1 MNWRPGPSV
10 RDGPS
15 PLPPV
20 PIDSARPSVAW
31 DTGSWQVAQAMSRF
45 PLKTLSNM
53 SAWPRSTSAAGW
65 AGVGPIG
72 TVPHLLR
79 LCRRSASSDAGGPE
93 GVFHPSQPVASTSRP
108 RYVVL
113 TKRVIIVHL
122 QAPGSAQ
129 RERDG
134 ELVRDHVYAVER
146 HRRAHRGEEARR
158 DIGHGVGDESILRRN
173 QPIRPVGHAPA
184 VSQLELREAEG
195 QAPRRRPFEP
205 RFFQMARDPLD
216 MVLLREVV
224 VNGAHREAELQ
235 GGGPGEGPERDL
247 ATHADADQRVREV
260 KAVFDRPAPHR
271 DRTTT
276 DRDDRRLGL
285 GPGGAPNR
293 LVHDVHA
300 EHRRPVGAGN
310 ADAELVRGGAPRVLR
325 DGPDV
330 AVRPVGLRDA
340 IAGRQPADAP
350 FRCGQRTLV
359 FDLYS
364 PPLGEIAI
372 ALEAGTLQEPLGAR
386 IPEHVEE
393 SHFVRHAEPLV

>member
-1 MNWRPGPSV
+1 
-10 RDGPS
+10 
-15 PLPPV
+15 
-20 PIDSARPSVAW
+20 
-31 DTGSWQVAQAMSRF
+31 MSRF

-53 SAWPRSTSAAGW
+53 SAWTRSTSAAGW

-79 LCRRSASSDAGGPE
+79 LCRRSASSDAAGPE

-122 QAPGSAQ
+122 QSPSSAQ
-129 RERDG
+129 WERDG
-134 ELVRDHVYAVER
+134 ELVRHHVYAVER
-146 HRRAHRGEEARR
+146 HRRAHRGKKARPHT
-158 DIGHGVGDESILRRN
+158 GHGIGDEPIRVRCDE
-173 QPIRPVGHAPA
+173 PIRPVRHAPA
-184 VSQLELREAEG
+184 VTQLELRKAEA
-195 QAPRRRPFEP
+195 QAPRRGPFEP
-205 RFFQMARDPLD
+205 RFFQITRHRLD

-224 VNGAHREAELQ
+224 VDGAHREAELQ

-276 DRDDRRLGL
+276 ERDDWRLGL
-285 GPGGAPNR
+285 GPGGAPNG

-300 EHRRPVGAGN
+300 EHRRPGGAGN
-310 ADAELVRGGAPRVLR
+310 ADAELVRGGAPRILR
-325 DGPDV
+325 DVQEV
-330 AVRPVGLRDA
+330 AGRRVGLRDA
-340 IAGRQPADAP
+340 IGGRQPADAP
-350 FRCGQRTLV
+350 FRCRQRTLV
-359 FDLYS
+359 FDLHA

-372 ALEAGTLQEPLGAR
+372 ALEARTLQELLGAR
-386 IPEHVEE
+386 IPEPVEGRDPGPQPE
-393 SHFVRHAEPLV
+393 RLLPDDRFEWPVAGPFP